1 MAARAAGAAAAARE
15 AITTHPGLTREG
27 MPIKPETFGLPE
39 NVVLAMPARGQ
50 VLYRLASE
58 PLRGKDF
65 ESKLI
70 RQRPRGA
77 FEATILYAGLSM
89 FTDVTQAA
97 SRTRRSPVVVAEVR
111 LDEGHGFYVAK
122 TLTDPGHY
130 TVWGD
135 PELLLRVSRL
145 VELDSDT

>member
-1 MAARAAGAAAAARE
+1 MARKRPHEAAERARIMAARAAGAAAAARE

-77 FEATILYAGLSM
+77 FEAHLVRGLV
-89 FTDVTQAA
+89 DVHRRDS
-97 SRTRRSPVVVAEVR
+97 SRVAHAPITRRSCRSP
-111 LDEGHGFYVAK
+111 
-122 TLTDPGHY
+122 
-130 TVWGD
+130 
-135 PELLLRVSRL
+135 SR
-145 VELDSDT
+145 